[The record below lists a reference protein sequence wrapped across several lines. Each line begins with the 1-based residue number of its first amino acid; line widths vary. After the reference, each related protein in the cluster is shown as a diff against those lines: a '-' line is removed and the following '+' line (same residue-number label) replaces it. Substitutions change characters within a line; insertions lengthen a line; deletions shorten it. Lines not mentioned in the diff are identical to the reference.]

1 MPPAHPHHPPFGA
14 MSALLLPGFCV
25 LAILFAFDMIAFSP
39 ALLAALAIALPQLI
53 WFRRHLGHIAL
64 MEERVRTLAESDD
77 ATPLGAK
84 IGLLRDLDA
93 ALLSLLQSRKNQKQK
108 LQERVRF
115 YQNILDSMA
124 SPLFLLDK
132 KLQIVFAN
140 QSAVHLFGQEMQT
153 HSLTRYLRNPA
164 LLKAAESVIET
175 RENADIVFSAQNLDM
190 EFGAQI
196 SSLRIHGENRA
207 ELALSL
213 LDVTSLVKT
222 EQMRADFVA
231 NASHELRTPLASILG
246 FIETL
251 QGPAQNDPEAQEQ
264 FLAIMFNQ
272 ATRMSRLIDDLLS
285 LSRIELNEHVRPLEK
300 CDLAVILKRISDAL
314 TPVAQKRAM
323 TIDLSIEAPLPPTI
337 GKEDELAQLF
347 QNLIDNAI
355 KYGNEGTSVSI
366 FARSCAAPPLGMKA
380 PALQISIIDQGE
392 GIAREHLPRL
402 TERFFRIDDARS
414 RKMGGTGLGLA
425 IVKHILAR
433 HRGQLSIESE
443 IGKGSCFSVWLE
455 AAPDA

>member
-1 MPPAHPHHPPFGA
+1 MPPAHPHYPPFGA
-14 MSALLLPGFCV
+14 ISALLLPGFCV
-25 LAILFAFDMIAFSP
+25 LAILFALDMIALFP
-39 ALLAALAIALPQLI
+39 ALLVALAIILPVLI

-64 MEERVRTLAESDD
+64 AEERVRTLAESDD
-77 ATPLGAK
+77 STPLGAK

-93 ALLSLLQSRKNQKQK
+93 ALLSFLQSRNDQKQT
-108 LQERVRF
+108 LQERIRF
-115 YQNILDSMA
+115 YRNLLDSMA
-124 SPLFLLDK
+124 APLFLLDK

-140 QSAVHLFGQEMQT
+140 QAAAHLFKQELRT
-153 HSLTRYLRNPA
+153 HSLTRFLRNPA
-164 LLKAAESVIET
+164 LLHAAEAVIET
-175 RENADIVFSAQNLDM
+175 GENADFVFSAQNLDM
-190 EFGAQI
+190 EFRAQI
-196 SSLRIHGENRA
+196 SSLQIHGENKA

-213 LDVTSLVKT
+213 LDVTALVKT

-251 QGPAQNDPEAQEQ
+251 QGPARNDSEAQEQ
-264 FLAIMFNQ
+264 FLAIMFDQ
-272 ATRMSRLIDDLLS
+272 ASRMSRLIDDLLS
-285 LSRIELNEHVRPLEK
+285 LSRIELNEHVRPSEI
-300 CDLAVILKRISDAL
+300 CDLAVILERTSDAL
-314 TPVAQKRAM
+314 TPMAQKRAM
-323 TIDLSIEAPLPPTI
+323 TIDLSIEATLPAI
-337 GKEDELAQLF
+337 VGKEDELTQLF

-355 KYGNEGTSVSI
+355 KYGKEGSNVSVL
-366 FARSCAAPPLGMKA
+366 ARSCKAAPLGMKS
-380 PALQISIIDQGE
+380 PALQISIVDQGE

-414 RKMGGTGLGLA
+414 RQMGGTGLGLA

-455 AAPDA
+455 AAPAT